1 MEINDVMIDNL
12 ASLSKLKFD
21 KDAKEE
27 IKKDLQKILKLVDKL
42 QELNTENVAPLVYL
56 TDEENVMREDVAIQ
70 EITKE
75 DALKNAPAK
84 DSDYFKAPKVIEK

>member
-1 MEINDVMIDNL
+1 MEINDSMIDNL
-12 ASLSKLKFD
+12 ASLSKLKFE

-27 IKKDLQKILKLVDKL
+27 IKRDLKKILKLVDKL
-42 QELNTENVAPLVYL
+42 QEVNTGNVEPLIYL
-56 TDEENVMREDVAIQ
+56 SDEENIMREDVVIQ

-84 DSDYFKAPKVIEK
+84 DSDYFKSPKVIDK